1 MIHDLIVGVMLLIG
15 STLMLFAAIGLVRFP
30 DVLCRSH
37 ALAKATTFGICMM
50 LIALWVSLNDDVT
63 GLKILLV
70 ISFSLLTIPLA
81 SHLIA
86 LLVYRM
92 QEDLKQSQAEQE
104 KQKTAAER
112 DPS

>member
-1 MIHDLIVGVMLLIG
+1 MIHELIVGVMLLIG
-15 STLMLFAAIGLVRFP
+15 STLMLFAAIGLLRFS

-50 LIALWVSLNDDVT
+50 LIALWVSLNEDVT

-92 QEDLKQSQAEQE
+92 QEELRQSQAEQE
-104 KQKTAAER
+104 KKKSGADNT
-112 DPS
+112 PT

>member
-1 MIHDLIVGVMLLIG
+1 MISELIVGVMLLIG
-15 STLMLFAAIGLVRFP
+15 STLMLFAAIGLIRFS
-30 DVLCRSH
+30 DALCRAH

-50 LIALWVSLNDDVT
+50 LIALWVSLDDDVT

-92 QEDLKQSQAEQE
+92 QQDMQQSQPEDNRPQKSEQNPL
-104 KQKTAAER
+104 R
-112 DPS
+112 